1 MKKWFV
7 FLLMALGLVALRPA
21 PAGYQVGDM
30 VSDFKLKN
38 VDDKMVSLSAYK
50 QAKGI
55 IVIFDCNTC
64 PMSKAYNTRIIALN
78 KKFASQGFPVVLI
91 NPNSAEVVS
100 QESFAEMKIHAKDH
114 GYDFPYLYDDTQ
126 EVVKKFM
133 PTNTPHVFLLNKEA
147 QGFKV
152 VYIGA
157 IDDASNPSN
166 VKRHFVEDAVN
177 DLLAGK
183 TVSNPKTKAIGCS
196 IKWRDS

>member
-1 MKKWFV
+1 
-7 FLLMALGLVALRPA
+7 MALGLVALRPA